1 MTIQSSAGGTA
12 TPATPSSSASGTSRG
27 FGRFFL
33 PGPTEVR
40 PSVLA
45 AMEQPM
51 IGHRGKGMEELIA
64 RIEPGLQ
71 YVFRTT
77 RPVYIASS
85 SATGLMEGAIRN
97 GARSRVLSLVNG
109 AFSERFFQIARAC
122 GVEAEALTVPL
133 GQIHTPEI
141 LADALKGG
149 RFDAVT
155 VVHSETST
163 GALNPIA
170 DLARVA
176 HEAGDVALL
185 VDSVTGIAGAP
196 VETDAWELD
205 FVLTGSQ
212 KALALP
218 PGLAFGAARESL
230 LERAKAKKDRGIYF
244 DFIEFEKNI
253 LKNQTPN
260 TPALP
265 LFYALAAQLEAIR
278 RETIEARWERHAA
291 MARRTWAWADEMKGR
306 GLDIRVLA
314 PEGYRSS
321 TVTCL
326 TMPTGHTGSAVTSA
340 LKQRGFTIASGY
352 GALKDATIRIGHM
365 GDHTV
370 DELEV
375 LLAELEQVL
384 GA

>member
-1 MTIQSSAGGTA
+1 MTAQSSAGVAASPAPA
-12 TPATPSSSASGTSRG
+12 TPARG

-64 RIEPGLQ
+64 RIEPDLQ

-97 GARSRVLSLVNG
+97 GVRSRVLSLVNG
-109 AFSERFFQIARAC
+109 AFSERFFQIARSC
-122 GVEAEALTVPL
+122 GVEAEALSVPL
-133 GQIHTPEI
+133 GQVHTADM

-170 DLARVA
+170 EFARVA

-185 VDSVTGIAGAP
+185 VDSVTGVAGAP
-196 VETDAWELD
+196 VESDAWALD

-218 PGLAFGAARESL
+218 PGLAFAVARESI
-230 LERAKAKKDRGIYF
+230 LERAAARKDRGIYF
-244 DFIEFEKNI
+244 DIIEFDKYI
-253 LKNQTPN
+253 RKNQTPN
-260 TPALP
+260 TPALS
-265 LFYALAAQLEAIR
+265 LFYALAAQLEYIR
-278 RETIEARWERHAA
+278 SETIEGRWERHAA
-291 MARRTWAWADEMKGR
+291 MARRTWEWVDEVRDAG
-306 GLDIRVLA
+306 IPVSVLS
-314 PEGYRSS
+314 PEGARSP
-321 TVTCL
+321 TVTCVSL
-326 TMPTGHTGSAVTSA
+326 PSTHNGGAVNA
-340 LKQRGFTIASGY
+340 AMKARGFTISAGY
-352 GALKDATIRIGHM
+352 GSLKDTSIRIGHM

-370 DELEV
+370 AELDV
-375 LLAELEQVL
+375 LLAALREVL
-384 GA
+384 VA

>member
-1 MTIQSSAGGTA
+1 MTANTSAGVSAIAAPSSA
-12 TPATPSSSASGTSRG
+12 TPRD

-51 IGHRGKGMEELIA
+51 IGHRGKGMEDLIA
-64 RIEPGLQ
+64 RIEPDLQ

-97 GARSRVLSLVNG
+97 GVRARVLSLVNG
-109 AFSERFFQIARAC
+109 AFSERFFQIAKAC
-122 GVEAEALTVPL
+122 GVEAEALSVPL
-133 GQIHTPEI
+133 GQAHTPEM

-163 GALNPIA
+163 GALNAIA
-170 DLARVA
+170 ELARVA

-196 VETDAWELD
+196 VESDAWALD

-218 PGLAFGAARESL
+218 PGLAFAVARDTV
-230 LERAKAKKDRGIYF
+230 LERAAKKHDRRRYRGRI
-244 DFIEFEKNI
+244 DLDKPRP
-253 LKNQTPN
+253 TTRAPN
-260 TPALP
+260 TRGLP
-265 LFYALAAQLEAIR
+265 LSSASPDQPKHSR
-278 RETIEARWERHAA
+278 SQVRE
-291 MARRTWAWADEMKGR
+291 
-306 GLDIRVLA
+306 
-314 PEGYRSS
+314 
-321 TVTCL
+321 
-326 TMPTGHTGSAVTSA
+326 
-340 LKQRGFTIASGY
+340 
-352 GALKDATIRIGHM
+352 
-365 GDHTV
+365 
-370 DELEV
+370 
-375 LLAELEQVL
+375 
-384 GA
+384 

>member
-1 MTIQSSAGGTA
+1 M
-12 TPATPSSSASGTSRG
+12 
-27 FGRFFL
+27 FGKFFL

-40 PSVLA
+40 PEILA
-45 AMEQPM
+45 AQTRPM
-51 IGHRGKGMEELIA
+51 IGHRGKAMEELIA
-64 RIEPGLQ
+64 SLEPGLQ

-77 RPVYIASS
+77 RPVYISSS
-85 SATGLMEGAIRN
+85 SATGLMEAAVRN
-97 GARSRVLSLVNG
+97 AVRRKVLSLVNG
-109 AFSERFFQIARAC
+109 AFSERFHRIAVAC
-122 GVEAEALTVPL
+122 GVEADVLEVPL
-133 GQIHTPEI
+133 GEGHTPEM
-141 LADALKGG
+141 LEHALGRADY
-149 RFDAVT
+149 DAVT

-163 GALNPIA
+163 GVLNPIA
-170 DLARVA
+170 KLAAVA
-176 HEAGDVALL
+176 HAKGDVVLL
-185 VDSVTGIAGAP
+185 VDSVTGVAGSP
-196 VETDAWELD
+196 VETDAWALD

-218 PGLAFGAARESL
+218 PGLAFGVARASL

-253 LKNQTPN
+253 AKNQTPN

-278 RETIEARWERHAA
+278 RETIEMRWERHGA
-291 MARRTWAWADEMKGR
+291 MARRTWEWADQMKGR
-306 GLDIRVLA
+306 GLDVRVLA

-326 TMPTGHTGSAVTSA
+326 TVPPGKTGSAVTAA

-352 GALKDATIRIGHM
+352 GSLKDATIRIGHM

-370 DELEV
+370 EELDV
-375 LLAELEQVL
+375 LLGELEQVL
-384 GA
+384 SS